1 MRLGV
6 SLAQVGRREARDVA
20 LQGSGRRIGRVVTPQ
35 RLDDRFG
42 RHHAATRDQ
51 EHGEHCARL
60 ATAHIHL
67 CAVDDHL
74 EAAQQPEFHALL
86 PSDARRVA

>member
-1 MRLGV
+1 M
-6 SLAQVGRREARDVA
+6 S
-20 LQGSGRRIGRVVTPQ
+20 PQ

-60 ATAHIHL
+60 GTAHIHR

-86 PSDARRVA
+86 PSDARQSRNENYPLSDGVERAGVA